1 MNMNEKREWR
11 ALQIAVSEIKK
22 YNKNVEIK
30 ESSNRYYDLL
40 VNQLERGLT
49 FGVEIVRSEFSR
61 TQGFSQYVGSL
72 REHSGEIPV
81 PIMLMSVNEAAE
93 EVKIGLM
100 FSWFR
105 QRPIIT
111 HDILMRKSTYDNW
124 NTILYIL
131 SISSQ
136 ECPIQFLLQDKFYIK
151 KTLSLSAQRGDG
163 YIYDA
168 ELVYLRKLS
177 AVYRMNARER
187 NSQNE
192 IFDFYLNGYSPDE
205 YPSDSLDE
213 AIYQAVNERIEI
225 QLAYNQLIVMNTQ
238 LEDLQLYREYN
249 RGQVHI
255 SVSPRIDNANELP
268 SQMFRQFPAFNF
280 DVDLYAYNEEDKN
293 YFNDW
298 TFSFLDR
305 AEGWVTKVIEY
316 RNALQNYRKLSEEI
330 G

>member
-11 ALQIAVSEIKK
+11 ALQIAVSDINR
-22 YNKNVEIK
+22 YNQETEIK

-40 VNQLERGLT
+40 VKQKESDLI

-61 TQGFSQYVGSL
+61 TQAFSQYVESL

-93 EVKIGLM
+93 EVKIGIM

-105 QRPIIT
+105 QRPLIT
-111 HDILMRKSTYDNW
+111 QNVLMRKSTQDNW
-124 NTILYIL
+124 NTILNSL

-136 ECPIQFLLQDKFYIK
+136 EGPIQFLQPDKFYIK
-151 KTLSLSAQRGDG
+151 KMLSLSVQRGDG
-163 YIYDA
+163 YRYDA

-187 NSQNE
+187 NSQKE

-213 AIYQAVNERIEI
+213 AIYCAVNEGIEI
-225 QLAYNQLIVMNTQ
+225 QHAHNQLIVMNAQ
-238 LEDLQLYREYN
+238 LGDLQLYRGFY

-255 SVSPRIDNANELP
+255 LLSPMIDNANDLA
-268 SQMFRQFPAFNF
+268 SQMLGRFSTLNI
-280 DVDLYAYNEEDKN
+280 DVELYARSEEDRN
-293 YFNDW
+293 YFNEW
-298 TFSFLDR
+298 TFSYLDR
-305 AEGWVTKVIEY
+305 VEGWVTKVVEY
-316 RNALQNYRKLSEEI
+316 RNALQNYKKLSEVI